1 MTPHRL
7 APAPSTGLAPVCV
20 RLRFAPTAPLPP
32 LTSDLCTLP
41 SPQPSVSVRA
51 RPCPSVQGSGFRI
64 QGSGKNP
71 RPPLGSFP
79 PPPSPPIAPHRPS
92 SPACVPSLTSD
103 LCFLTSFPEPRTLN
117 PSPLP
122 YHRISIPPP
131 RTQRA
136 KKYCRAVPAVR
147 RTWCR
152 GKFLLHWA
160 GSLTRKLKFPH
171 RPIAAPSVP
180 YARPRLPSRPL
191 PQTPSPC
198 PPSAGRGAEA
208 FVWILPG
215 SHAKI
220 TAEFFDDAA
229 FPLPP
234 PAFRLAPLPPL
245 RCLTLAPAAPSR
257 LQQGPNIN
265 SAACP
270 PSAGR
275 GVEDFF
281 CPLGRGCCAKIRR
294 LFFEDGALMPTLAG
308 LMSASGRQRRART
321 KKRPLV
327 FAPPQ
332 CKRNPLFFSPRP
344 THHLTHPP
352 HRPATYTN
360 SASTELLTNNAPSAN
375 RTRSGVTTSPPA
387 SAARAI
393 SAPRNAS

>member
-136 KKYCRAVPAVR
+136 SRNCPAVPAVR

-152 GKFLLHWA
+152 G
-160 GSLTRKLKFPH
+160 
-171 RPIAAPSVP
+171 
-180 YARPRLPSRPL
+180 
-191 PQTPSPC
+191 
-198 PPSAGRGAEA
+198 
-208 FVWILPG
+208 
-215 SHAKI
+215 
-220 TAEFFDDAA
+220 
-229 FPLPP
+229 
-234 PAFRLAPLPPL
+234 FRLDF
-245 RCLTLAPAAPSR
+245 
-257 LQQGPNIN
+257 
-265 SAACP
+265 
-270 PSAGR
+270 AGVPR
-275 GVEDFF
+275 
-281 CPLGRGCCAKIRR
+281 KNNRR
-294 LFFEDGALMPTLAG
+294 IF
-308 LMSASGRQRRART
+308 R
-321 KKRPLV
+321 
-327 FAPPQ
+327 
-332 CKRNPLFFSPRP
+332 
-344 THHLTHPP
+344 
-352 HRPATYTN
+352 
-360 SASTELLTNNAPSAN
+360 
-375 RTRSGVTTSPPA
+375 
-387 SAARAI
+387 
-393 SAPRNAS
+393 